1 MKHHIIVKFNEKA
14 PALEQMLPDIEG
26 IFKGVLE
33 VPGVK
38 GFQLIKNCID
48 RSNRYNLMIVIEM
61 EKSAL
66 EAYDNC
72 HAHHQWKDNYSQF
85 IESKAIFDSE

>member
-1 MKHHIIVKFNEKA
+1 MKHHIIVKFKKEA
-14 PALEQMLPDIEG
+14 PALNEMLPDIEK
-26 IFKGVLE
+26 IFEGVLE
-33 VPGVK
+33 VPGVNSYN
-38 GFQLIKNCID
+38 LVLNCID
-48 RSNRYNLMIVIEM
+48 RSNRYNLMIVIDM

-72 HAHHQWKDNYSQF
+72 HAHHMWKDNYSQF

>member
-1 MKHHIIVKFNEKA
+1 MKHHIIVKLNKDA
-14 PALEQMLPDIEG
+14 HALEEMLPDIEK
-26 IFKGVLE
+26 IFEVVLE
-33 VPGVK
+33 VPGVNSYN
-38 GFQLIKNCID
+38 LVLNCID
-48 RSNRYNLMIVIEM
+48 RSNRYNLMIVIDM

-72 HAHHQWKDNYSQF
+72 HAHHMWKDNYSKF

>member
-1 MKHHIIVKFNEKA
+1 MKHHIIVKFNEKS
-14 PALEQMLPDIEG
+14 PKLDEMIPDIEK
-26 IFKGVLE
+26 IFSGVLE
-33 VPGVK
+33 VSGVK
-38 GFQLIKNCID
+38 SYNLVKNCID
-48 RSNRYNLMIVIEM
+48 RSNRYNLMIIIDM
-61 EKSAL
+61 DKSAL

>member
-1 MKHHIIVKFNEKA
+1 MLYDMKHHIIVKFNKDA
-14 PALEQMLPDIEG
+14 PALNEMLPDIEK
-26 IFKGVLE
+26 IFEGVLE
-33 VPGVK
+33 VPGV
-38 GFQLIKNCID
+38 N
-48 RSNRYNLMIVIEM
+48 SYNLVVIDM

-72 HAHHQWKDNYSQF
+72 HAHHIWKDNYSKF

>member
-1 MKHHIIVKFNEKA
+1 MKHHIIVKFKESA
-14 PALEQMLPDIEG
+14 PALETMLPDIEK
-26 IFKGVLE
+26 IFGGVME

-38 GFQLIKNCID
+38 GFELIKNCID
-48 RSNRYNLMIVIEM
+48 RSNRYHLMIVIDM

-72 HAHHQWKDNYSQF
+72 HAHHQWKDNYTQF
-85 IESKAIFDSE
+85 IESKAIFDSQ